1 MSLELIIIDNI
12 QSISL
17 DAYVPQTT
25 TVEICNVAY
34 NPDNFYLKSEVD
46 TYNAIQD
53 ASISAVSGD
62 FVQEASLGTSF
73 YNNGTSIDVST
84 SIHWNGYQI
93 SVIDTSAFDSGSA
106 LGNTIYFLRL

>member
-1 MSLELIIIDNI
+1 MKITI
-12 QSISL
+12 
-17 DAYVPQTT
+17 
-25 TVEICNVAY
+25 
-34 NPDNFYLKSEVD
+34 
-46 TYNAIQD
+46 TYNTLEVGSVSEATGGNLSVKFAPGYYTAPEVD
-53 ASISAVSGD
+53 ASINAAIASIGVSGD